1 MSDTRLATRAF
12 NGLLVPAPGTYEVDT
27 THSHVGFSVRH
38 LMVAKV
44 RGQFTSFRGTIR
56 IAENPAQSSATSLI
70 DVASI
75 DTHDDQRDAH
85 LRSADFFD
93 VDNYPQM
100 TYHTTHIALAGD
112 GSERWAV
119 TGDLTIKDVTRP
131 VMLWVTFEGGTI
143 DPWGNTRIAL
153 TATGEIDR
161 EEWGLTWNQALETGG
176 VVLGKK
182 VTLDIEVEA
191 IRQAEDRRPS

>member
-1 MSDTRLATRAF
+1 
-12 NGLLVPAPGTYEVDT
+12 
-27 THSHVGFSVRH
+27 
-38 LMVAKV
+38 
-44 RGQFTSFRGTIR
+44 
-56 IAENPAQSSATSLI
+56 
-70 DVASI
+70 
-75 DTHDDQRDAH
+75 
-85 LRSADFFD
+85 
-93 VDNYPQM
+93 M